1 MEYLSKPVRDTGW
14 PGTPIPTAP
23 AQVRDALIG
32 LAQGADVLVHEVMWP
47 TAIDRLLAKAYNAAA
62 LKKSI
67 PSHHTA
73 AEDAGRVAA
82 QAGVKTLVLSH
93 FVPSEDPELP
103 DEKWVEAVRRG
114 GYKGP
119 IVAGKDLLE
128 I

>member
-1 MEYLSKPVRDTGW
+1 
-14 PGTPIPTAP
+14 
-23 AQVRDALIG
+23 
-32 LAQGADVLVHEVMWP
+32 
-47 TAIDRLLAKAYNAAA
+47 
-62 LKKSI
+62 
-67 PSHHTA
+67 
-73 AEDAGRVAA
+73 VAA

-93 FVPSEDPELP
+93 FVPSEDPELT